1 MTVSTRTQLAKQALE
16 KSLEV
21 REEYGY
27 DFRSPLCVYDLSDC
41 AGVKVQFVNDVSMEG
56 VYAALAKP
64 TILLSSLRPL
74 ALT

>member
-56 VYAALAKP
+56 V
-64 TILLSSLRPL
+64 
-74 ALT
+74 